1 MALVTLSTVSAN
13 KEKKCLVKSGKDTP
27 WAQLEISMYS
37 SLAKAVYL
45 LRERKYICFGQY
57 TISSLKNERDSRILP
72 LHTAIMGE
80 FRAEDFRPYMYP
92 QGTCNYISKE

>member
-1 MALVTLSTVSAN
+1 
-13 KEKKCLVKSGKDTP
+13 
-27 WAQLEISMYS
+27 MYS
-37 SLAKAVYL
+37 SSAKAVYL

-80 FRAEDFRPYMYP
+80 FRAEDFPPLHVSARNLQLHFKRMKMILL
-92 QGTCNYISKE
+92 QCRGIETRIL